1 MTKRRTIGEY
11 YNLLFVDRSQHGLIQ
26 LFRYIFVGGFS
37 ALVDIGSLYIFTSH
51 LHIHY
56 LVSAFLA
63 FILGTI
69 VNYFL
74 SILWVFES
82 SDKKKTEFLLF
93 SLIGFGGLLLNG
105 LILWVTVEQ
114 FHIFYLIG
122 KLISVAIVVF
132 WSFSLRRLLFAKLAG
147 GAMTQ

>member
-1 MTKRRTIGEY
+1 MKRRTIGEY

-37 ALVDIGSLYIFTSH
+37 ALVDIGSLYMFTSH